1 MNQDTKATPTA
12 GFSKK
17 KALVYAAVAFV
28 AGIGAGWM
36 LFAPV
41 PVVKEG
47 EKTVSDKPL
56 VLAAGENSVT
66 IDDQLPGNSVEV
78 RDVKLREAGWVA
90 IHEADG
96 GIPGKVLGA
105 QWFPAGE
112 STGTVELLRP
122 TVDAGTYFAVLHSD
136 NSPKEGRI
144 FDPKVNVSLLDNA
157 GEPISFQFLATV
169 TPAAQ

>member
-1 MNQDTKATPTA
+1 MNQDTKVAPSA

-28 AGIGAGWM
+28 AGIGMGWI

-41 PVVKEG
+41 PVAKEG
-47 EKTVSDKPL
+47 DKVSDKPL
-56 VLAAGENSVT
+56 VLAAGENSVVV
-66 IDDQLPGNSVEV
+66 DDQLPGNKVEIK
-78 RDVKLREAGWVA
+78 DVKLREAGWVA

-96 GIPGKVLGA
+96 GALGKVLGA

-136 NSPKEGRI
+136 NSSTEGRI
-144 FDPKVNVSLLDNA
+144 FDPKVNVALLDDA
-157 GEPISFQFLATV
+157 GEPISFQFLTTV